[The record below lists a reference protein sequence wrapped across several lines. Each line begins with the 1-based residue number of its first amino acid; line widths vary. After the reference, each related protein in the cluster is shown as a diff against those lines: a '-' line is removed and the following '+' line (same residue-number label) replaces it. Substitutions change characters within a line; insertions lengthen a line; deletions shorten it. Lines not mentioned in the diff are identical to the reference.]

1 MSENNERM
9 LREEIRAA
17 VNEKDYTV
25 AVEKAEQM
33 ANHYEEIGDAKK
45 ARESWIEAAR
55 LFLEWSKF
63 QRDNRTHK
71 NSAKSLVFAADIFSK
86 LGIDTEAA
94 QAIDLAAQDLAL
106 AGDEYIVWK
115 QPIGAGVCFASS
127 AILFVLVSQ
136 EDKAHQV
143 ISQVRTRLDALR
155 HDSTANSL
163 MDLPIQL
170 MHAKTNLDIRL
181 LNNVKTM
188 VNSSLI
194 PALTNSGLSEFA
206 SYIERTVL
214 GVENFINAT
223 QKYPVLE
230 YEIKMKGEVKVDEAF
245 DIEVMIKNSGED
257 TAYNIELEMVPIK
270 EVSIVREFSKLKA
283 NELAPD
289 SSVALTWRCIV
300 KAKDLVEESKQINI
314 SARLSFSDSKNL
326 RQTLTVSPIAFST
339 LSTKEQD
346 QISMELDVIKD
357 NIQKTKEKV
366 LPAAKKA
373 GDKVIAKIFDI
384 IEQLVDQTDG
394 FIEAGAIQNAKSW
407 NKLLQLQL
415 ELIADIP
422 NQIDFDKDDDEDKGK
437 KDKKDS

>member
-1 MSENNERM
+1 MSKNNERM
-9 LREEIRAA
+9 LREELHAA

-33 ANHYEEIGDAKK
+33 AHHYEEIGDTEK

-55 LFLEWSKF
+55 LFLEWAKL
-63 QRDNRTHK
+63 QRENRTHK

-115 QPIGAGVCFASS
+115 QPVGAGVCYSAA

-143 ISQVRTRLDALR
+143 INQVRTRLDALR

-163 MDLPIQL
+163 MDLPVQL
-170 MHAKTNLDIRL
+170 IHAKNNLDIRL

-188 VNSSLI
+188 VYSSLI
-194 PALTNSGLSEFA
+194 PALTNSGLTEFT
-206 SYIERTVL
+206 SYIERTIL

-230 YEIKMKGEVKVDEAF
+230 YEVKMQGEVKVDEAF
-245 DIEVMIKNSGED
+245 DIEVFIKNTGED
-257 TAYNIELEMVPIK
+257 TAYNIELEMVPKK
-270 EVSIVREFSKLKA
+270 EVTIVREFSKLKA
-283 NELAPD
+283 NEIAPGA
-289 SSVALTWRCIV
+289 SVALTWRCIV
-300 KAKDLVEESKQINI
+300 KAKDLIEESKQINI

-346 QISMELDVIKD
+346 QITLELDIIKD
-357 NIQKTKEKV
+357 NILKTKEKV
-366 LPAAKKA
+366 LPAAEKA
-373 GDKVIAKIFDI
+373 GGKVIAKVFDI
-384 IEQLVDQTDG
+384 MNQLVDQTGG

-415 ELIADIP
+415 ELISTIP
-422 NQIDFDKDDDEDKGK
+422 DQIDFSEENDKEEKDDT
-437 KDKKDS
+437 

>member
-1 MSENNERM
+1 MSEKNERM
-9 LREEIRAA
+9 LREELHAA

-33 ANHYEEIGDAKK
+33 AHHYEEIGDTKK

-55 LFLEWSKF
+55 LFLEWAKM
-63 QRDNRTHK
+63 QRENRTHK

-115 QPIGAGVCFASS
+115 QPVGAGVCYSAS
-127 AILFVLVSQ
+127 AILFILVSQ
-136 EDKAHQV
+136 EDKAKQV
-143 ISQVRTRLDALR
+143 INQVRTRLDALR

-163 MDLPIQL
+163 MDLPVQL
-170 MHAKTNLDIRL
+170 LHAKNNLDIRL

-188 VNSSLI
+188 VYSSLI
-194 PALTNSGLSEFA
+194 PALTNSGLVEFT
-206 SYIERTVL
+206 SYIERTIL

-230 YEIKMKGEVKVDEAF
+230 YEIKMQGEVKVDEAF
-245 DIEVMIKNSGED
+245 DIEVLINNSGED
-257 TAYNIELEMVPIK
+257 TAYNIELEMVPKK
-270 EVSIVREFSKLKA
+270 EVTIVREFSKLKA
-283 NELAPD
+283 NELAPGA
-289 SSVALTWRCIV
+289 SVALTWRCIV
-300 KAKDLVEESKQINI
+300 KAKDLIEESNQFSL

-326 RQTLTVSPIAFST
+326 RQTLSVSPIAFST

-346 QISMELDVIKD
+346 QITMELDIIKD
-357 NIQKTKEKV
+357 NIMKTKEKV
-366 LPAAKKA
+366 LPAAEKA
-373 GDKVIAKIFDI
+373 GGKVVAKIFEI
-384 IEQLVDQTDG
+384 MAQLVDQTNG
-394 FIEAGAIQNAKSW
+394 FIEVGAIQNAKSW

-415 ELIADIP
+415 ELISTIP
-422 NQIDFDKDDDEDKGK
+422 DQIDFDKDDDEEESD
-437 KDKKDS
+437 DS